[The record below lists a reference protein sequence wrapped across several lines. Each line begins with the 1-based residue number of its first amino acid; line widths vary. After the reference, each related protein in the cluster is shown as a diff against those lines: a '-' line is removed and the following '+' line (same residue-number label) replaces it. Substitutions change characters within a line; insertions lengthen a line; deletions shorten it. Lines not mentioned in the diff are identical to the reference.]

1 MKDIGRYIRRGVNMG
16 IGTDTYPHNMLDEM
30 RLAAH
35 IARTQAGDPRTMT
48 TTDLFNAATIGG
60 AKALGRDDIGRLAVG
75 CRADFSLVDITHP
88 MIRPA
93 YDPVRSLIYAAG
105 DRALKAVFVDGN
117 KVVEDGE
124 VLTMDYRQAAAA
136 PARGAE
142 AHRRARPAAGLGA
155 SQRREDRA
163 ADLPLVVTRGARR
176 EGRRPSRTLPA
187 RGRRA
192 SGHHHRAIRQGIG
205 FQRPLGLWW
214 GGLEGQGPSNS
225 G

>member
-1 MKDIGRYIRRGVNMG
+1 MG

-75 CRADFSLVDITHP
+75 CKADFSLVDITHP

-93 YDPVRSLIYAAG
+93 YDPLRSLIYSAG
-105 DRALKAVFVDGN
+105 DRALKAVYVDGN

-124 VLTMDYRQAAAA
+124 VLTMDYRQAAAHLNEA
-136 PARGAE
+136 QKRIANSVQQRDW
-142 AHRRARPAAGLGA
+142 AHRSAEKIAPPTFHW
-155 SQRREDRA
+155 S
-163 ADLPLVVTRGARR
+163 
-176 EGRRPSRTLPA
+176 
-187 RGRRA
+187 
-192 SGHHHRAIRQGIG
+192 
-205 FQRPLGLWW
+205 
-214 GGLEGQGPSNS
+214 
-225 G
+225 